1 MLLSGSEVSSTW
13 KFSHSGVV
21 PTGNFRQFEENN
33 MVMERENADGGA
45 SNSFIQNDKE
55 EDYYY
60 TTPISAQMSHS
71 ENKTRS
77 IGEGRSASSSP
88 SIKNMQYS
96 NLQNRVRQLQ
106 PENSRYSISEKLF
119 SCIINK
125 QKKWILF
132 YQIIIN

>member
-1 MLLSGSEVSSTW
+1 M
-13 KFSHSGVV
+13 V

-33 MVMERENADGGA
+33 MLMERENADGGA

-106 PENSRYSISEKLF
+106 PENSRYGISEKLL
-119 SCIINK
+119 SCIIYSP
-125 QKKWILF
+125 IS
-132 YQIIIN
+132 IIDFVLPNHH

>member
-1 MLLSGSEVSSTW
+1 MSGSEVSSTW

-88 SIKNMQYS
+88 VMEDTEDMMNDS
-96 NLQNRVRQLQ
+96 
-106 PENSRYSISEKLF
+106 PENSQDWDIEIEDSEMNGTQKHSKFNIRGERLISKRIF
-119 SCIINK
+119 IS
-125 QKKWILF
+125 
-132 YQIIIN
+132 